1 MKRLITL
8 LAAVAFAGQAWAK
21 DYDFDFS
28 AVCGTGQTLY
38 YRITSNT
45 EPYTVA
51 VTYPVNSENL
61 KFYIDYPEPK
71 GNLVIPAE
79 VENEGVK
86 YKVTKIFGNAFCGCC
101 GLTSVT
107 IPESVTSI
115 ADYTF
120 YGCSGL
126 TSVTIPNS
134 ITRIEG
140 WAFVNCSGL
149 TTIAVPNSV
158 TSIGDCAFAGCSGLL
173 SVTIPKTVEKIG
185 NLAFVKC
192 TATINCEVD
201 SKPNGWDNYWLGD
214 EEYKGKV
221 VWGYKPTAVTESA
234 ANAVKIYAYGRNI
247 VVENATDEIS
257 VYDAMGRIVCRD
269 AINRVSTGTTTI
281 TINTTGIYI
290 VKVGNTAKRVV
301 IN

>member
-8 LAAVAFAGQAWAK
+8 FAAIAFAGQALAE
-21 DYDFDFS
+21 DFDFS

-38 YRITSNT
+38 YKITSNK
-45 EPYTVA
+45 EPYTVG
-51 VTYPVNSENL
+51 VIYPDHGETE
-61 KFYIDYPEPK
+61 FYIDYPEPE
-71 GNLVIPAE
+71 GNLVIPEE

-86 YKVTKIFGNAFCGCC
+86 YKVTKIFGNAFCGCS

-120 YGCSGL
+120 YGCGL
-126 TSVTIPNS
+126 TSINIPNS
-134 ITRIEG
+134 VKSIGG
-140 WAFVNCSGL
+140 WAFTNCSGL
-149 TTIAVPNSV
+149 TTIAIPNSV
-158 TSIGDCAFAGCSGLL
+158 TSIGDLAFGGCSGLL

-185 NLAFVKC
+185 NLAFVEC

-201 SKPNGWDNYWLGD
+201 SKPNGWANDWLGD

-221 VWGYKPTAVTESA
+221 VWKTTTPVTESA
-234 ANAVKIYAYGRNI
+234 ANAVNIYAYGRNI
-247 VVENATDEIS
+247 VVENATDEIC

-269 AINRVSTGTTTI
+269 AINRVSTGTITI
-281 TINTTGIYI
+281 TVNTTGVYI